1 MAASVWMKFS
11 NERVCSLRP
20 SERPF
25 AEMTPTVSVFSNW
38 NGLPT
43 AMAQSPLR
51 MRSESPSGTLGSD
64 WPAIDLE
71 QSDVGGRIAAD
82 DLRLD
87 GVAAVAVLVGAA
99 VHLDLRWR
107 LR

>member
-20 SERPF
+20 SARPF
-25 AEMTPTVSVFSNW
+25 AEITPTVSVFSNW

-51 MRSESPSGTLGSD
+51 MRSESPSGMLGSG
-64 WPAIDLE
+64 WVTSIFTRAM
-71 QSDVGGRIAAD
+71 S
-82 DLRLD
+82 
-87 GVAAVAVLVGAA
+87 VAGSRPTMRALTVCPPLPFSSAP
-99 VHLDLRWR
+99 
-107 LR
+107 